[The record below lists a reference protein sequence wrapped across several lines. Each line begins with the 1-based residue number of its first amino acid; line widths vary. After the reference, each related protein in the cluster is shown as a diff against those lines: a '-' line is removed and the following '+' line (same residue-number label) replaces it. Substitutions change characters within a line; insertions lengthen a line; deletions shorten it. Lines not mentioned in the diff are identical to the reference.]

1 MPLGSK
7 EGEHQLK
14 HYPKFYER
22 KKKKIE
28 ELTKVIDEELDAI
41 EKAPPAEEKIV
52 ESLNSLNSEIVIKDR
67 GDNDEWPIAIRKGT
81 RSCVKPLSYDMVNY
95 LDYQQV
101 SPSYKCFLPTIHYIT
116 TPKNTEETLKNP
128 N

>member
-1 MPLGSK
+1 MRGK
-7 EGEHQLK
+7 
-14 HYPKFYER
+14 R
-22 KKKKIE
+22 KKIE

-52 ESLNSLNSEIVIKDR
+52 ESLNSLNSETVIKDR
-67 GDNDEWPIAIRKGT
+67 GDNDEWPIVIRKGT
-81 RSCVKPLSYDMVNY
+81 PSCVKPLSYDMVNY

-101 SPSYKCFLPTIHYIT
+101 SPSYKCFLTTIHYIK
-116 TPKNTEETLKNP
+116 TPKNTEEALKNP

>member
-7 EGEHQLK
+7 EEDHQFN

-28 ELTKVIDEELDAI
+28 ELTKVTDEELNAT

-52 ESLNSLNSEIVIKDR
+52 ESLNSLNSETY
-67 GDNDEWPIAIRKGT
+67 NKG
-81 RSCVKPLSYDMVNY
+81 
-95 LDYQQV
+95 
-101 SPSYKCFLPTIHYIT
+101 
-116 TPKNTEETLKNP
+116 
-128 N
+128 